1 MTIDRPERSPAT
13 QSAEASARY
22 GLAGRRR
29 SKRGFQRAG
38 RSMDGPGRLP
48 AADAQGRPKI
58 SGAIADT
65 AAATPAPKRLQAG
78 SIIGRAALAQSSAR
92 EGNGE
97 IAARKSTRLNSS
109 H

>member
-48 AADAQGRPKI
+48 AAAAQGRPNI
-58 SGAIADT
+58 SGAVADT
-65 AAATPAPKRLQAG
+65 AAANPAPKRLQAG
-78 SIIGRAALAQSSAR
+78 SIFGQIGRAHVGTPVTNAHLVC
-92 EGNGE
+92 
-97 IAARKSTRLNSS
+97 RLLIDKKK
-109 H
+109 